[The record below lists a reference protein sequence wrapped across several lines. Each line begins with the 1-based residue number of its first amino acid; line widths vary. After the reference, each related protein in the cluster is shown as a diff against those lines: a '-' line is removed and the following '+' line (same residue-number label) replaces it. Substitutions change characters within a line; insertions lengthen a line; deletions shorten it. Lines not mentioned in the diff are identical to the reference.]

1 MFNFRTWVIRWY
13 EWIWKK
19 WIVLRIEK
27 RLTEEANNY
36 ALRVLMTE
44 NKGQNFSPTDTGE
57 GLSLFFQTWV

>member
-1 MFNFRTWVIRWY
+1 MFNFRTWVIRQY

-44 NKGQNFSPTDTGE
+44 NNRQNFSPTDTGE
-57 GLSLFFQTWV
+57 GLSLFFQTRV